1 MKNIKAPD
9 ELKARTRAAVREEK
23 SRARQP
29 VRSMSG
35 GMKRLLA
42 AACAFAVVL
51 GGAALHGRQ
60 TGSDPVTDIAHTF
73 GLVAYAADTGEM
85 RQPKDSRIVF
95 DYGSGADDL
104 DKGFF
109 SGCLFKV
116 TGENI
121 KTVSASIDNGAIY
134 RTKTVKDTSDD
145 RDEWVRSMHQGT
157 NPELDGADTVM
168 VWGNGFEGAEQMY
181 ADLCWKLDN
190 GFTDEYD
197 PDASYG
203 LWLPSRQESEDDDLQ
218 DSWHKSVDGFEGA
231 KLNVTV
237 TFTDGSEQMQSM
249 TLHTG
254 KLGIEF
260 TDDTSGPQLNG
271 EVLTDAQAEE
281 QGRTPLII
289 GEQHHPEVIG
299 AASWAYLGKSP
310 ARLSY
315 GEAALL
321 AVLPQA
327 PSRLRPDRW
336 PQRAQA
342 ARDKV
347 LTRMVSQGVWPEQA
361 VKEAMEEPVWL
372 FPRQMPQLAP
382 LFSRRALATSRDEK
396 VVTTLDAGLQR
407 QLEDLALNWKSRL
420 PPRSSLEIWSRCSS
434 ENATLV
440 VLPRESL

>member
-1 MKNIKAPD
+1 MMNMWDEMKNIKAPD

-23 SRARQP
+23 GRVRQP
-29 VRSMSG
+29 VRSMRG

-95 DYGSGADDL
+95 DCGSGADDP

-121 KTVSASIDNGAIY
+121 KTVSATIDRGAVY
-134 RTKTVKDTSDD
+134 RTKTVKDTSAD
-145 RDEWVRSMHQGT
+145 RDEWVRTMHQGT

-190 GFTDEYD
+190 GFADEYN
-197 PDASYG
+197 PDVSYG
-203 LWLPSRQESEDDDLQ
+203 LWLPSEPSEDENADLQ
-218 DSWHKSVDGFEGA
+218 QEWHENVDRLEGT
-231 KLNVTV
+231 KLTVTV
-237 TFTDGSEQMQSM
+237 TFADGSTQTRTM

-260 TDDTSGPQLNG
+260 NDDTSGPQLNG

-281 QGRTPLII
+281 QG
-289 GEQHHPEVIG
+289 
-299 AASWAYLGKSP
+299 YLYGV
-310 ARLSY
+310 Y
-315 GEAALL
+315 GE
-321 AVLPQA
+321 
-327 PSRLRPDRW
+327 
-336 PQRAQA
+336 
-342 ARDKV
+342 
-347 LTRMVSQGVWPEQA
+347 
-361 VKEAMEEPVWL
+361 
-372 FPRQMPQLAP
+372 
-382 LFSRRALATSRDEK
+382 
-396 VVTTLDAGLQR
+396 LD
-407 QLEDLALNWKSRL
+407 
-420 PPRSSLEIWSRCSS
+420 
-434 ENATLV
+434 
-440 VLPRESL
+440 

>member
-29 VRSMSG
+29 VRSMRG

-85 RQPKDSRIVF
+85 RQPKDSKIVF
-95 DYGSGADDL
+95 DTGSGADDPE
-104 DKGFF
+104 KGFY

-121 KTVSASIDNGAIY
+121 KTVSATIDRGAVY
-134 RTKTVKDTSDD
+134 RTKTVKDTSAD
-145 RDEWVRSMHQGT
+145 RDEWVRTMYQGT
-157 NPELDGADTVM
+157 NPAIDGADRIM
-168 VWGNGFEGAEQMY
+168 VWGSDEMHMY

-197 PDASYG
+197 PDVSYG
-203 LWLPSRQESEDDDLQ
+203 LWLPSRQEDADDDLQ
-218 DSWHKSVDGFEGA
+218 DSRHKSVDGFEGA
-231 KLNVTV
+231 KLTV
-237 TFTDGSEQMQSM
+237 TITFNDGSEQTRTM

-260 TDDTSGPQLNG
+260 NDDTSGPQLNG

-281 QGRTPLII
+281 QG
-289 GEQHHPEVIG
+289 
-299 AASWAYLGKSP
+299 YLYGV
-310 ARLSY
+310 Y
-315 GEAALL
+315 GE
-321 AVLPQA
+321 
-327 PSRLRPDRW
+327 
-336 PQRAQA
+336 
-342 ARDKV
+342 
-347 LTRMVSQGVWPEQA
+347 
-361 VKEAMEEPVWL
+361 
-372 FPRQMPQLAP
+372 
-382 LFSRRALATSRDEK
+382 
-396 VVTTLDAGLQR
+396 LD
-407 QLEDLALNWKSRL
+407 
-420 PPRSSLEIWSRCSS
+420 
-434 ENATLV
+434 
-440 VLPRESL
+440 

>member
-1 MKNIKAPD
+1 MKNIKASD
-9 ELKARTRAAVREEK
+9 ELKERTLRAAREE
-23 SRARQP
+23 RGRTPQHIGRPAHR
-29 VRSMSG
+29 G
-35 GMKRLLA
+35 AKRVLA

-95 DYGSGADDL
+95 DCGSGADDP

-109 SGCLFKV
+109 SGCLFKA

-157 NPELDGADTVM
+157 NPELDGADRIM
-168 VWGNGFEGAEQMY
+168 VWGSDEMHMY

-197 PDASYG
+197 PDVSYG

-231 KLNVTV
+231 KLTVTV
-237 TFTDGSEQMQSM
+237 TFADGSTQTRTM

-260 TDDTSGPQLNG
+260 NDDTSGPQLNG

-281 QGRTPLII
+281 QG
-289 GEQHHPEVIG
+289 
-299 AASWAYLGKSP
+299 YLYGV
-310 ARLSY
+310 Y
-315 GEAALL
+315 GE
-321 AVLPQA
+321 
-327 PSRLRPDRW
+327 
-336 PQRAQA
+336 
-342 ARDKV
+342 
-347 LTRMVSQGVWPEQA
+347 
-361 VKEAMEEPVWL
+361 
-372 FPRQMPQLAP
+372 
-382 LFSRRALATSRDEK
+382 
-396 VVTTLDAGLQR
+396 LD
-407 QLEDLALNWKSRL
+407 
-420 PPRSSLEIWSRCSS
+420 
-434 ENATLV
+434 
-440 VLPRESL
+440 

>member
-29 VRSMSG
+29 VRSMRG

-121 KTVSASIDNGAIY
+121 KTVSATIDRGAVY
-134 RTKTVKDTSDD
+134 RTKTVKDTSAD
-145 RDEWVRSMHQGT
+145 RDEWVRTMYQGT
-157 NPELDGADTVM
+157 NPAIDGADRIM
-168 VWGNGFEGAEQMY
+168 VWGSDEMHMY

-231 KLNVTV
+231 KLTV
-237 TFTDGSEQMQSM
+237 TITFNDGSEQTRSM

-254 KLGIEF
+254 KLGVEYK
-260 TDDTSGPQLNG
+260 DDTSGPSLTG
-271 EVLTDAQAEE
+271 EVLTDEQAEE
-281 QGRTPLII
+281 QG
-289 GEQHHPEVIG
+289 
-299 AASWAYLGKSP
+299 YLYGV
-310 ARLSY
+310 Y
-315 GEAALL
+315 GE
-321 AVLPQA
+321 
-327 PSRLRPDRW
+327 
-336 PQRAQA
+336 
-342 ARDKV
+342 
-347 LTRMVSQGVWPEQA
+347 
-361 VKEAMEEPVWL
+361 
-372 FPRQMPQLAP
+372 
-382 LFSRRALATSRDEK
+382 
-396 VVTTLDAGLQR
+396 LD
-407 QLEDLALNWKSRL
+407 
-420 PPRSSLEIWSRCSS
+420 
-434 ENATLV
+434 
-440 VLPRESL
+440 

>member
-29 VRSMSG
+29 VRSMRG

-95 DYGSGADDL
+95 DCGSGVDDP

-121 KTVSASIDNGAIY
+121 KTVSATIDRGAVY
-134 RTKTVKDTSDD
+134 RTKTVKDTSAD
-145 RDEWVRSMHQGT
+145 RDEWVRTMYQGT

-168 VWGNGFEGAEQMY
+168 VWGNGPVEGEEQMY

-190 GFTDEYD
+190 GFTDEYN
-197 PDASYG
+197 PDVSYG
-203 LWLPSRQESEDDDLQ
+203 LWLPSEPSEDENADLQ
-218 DSWHKSVDGFEGA
+218 QEWHETVDRLEGT
-231 KLNVTV
+231 KLTVTV
-237 TFTDGSEQMQSM
+237 TFADGSTQTRTM

-260 TDDTSGPQLNG
+260 NDDTNGPQLNG

-281 QGRTPLII
+281 QG
-289 GEQHHPEVIG
+289 
-299 AASWAYLGKSP
+299 YLYGV
-310 ARLSY
+310 Y
-315 GEAALL
+315 GE
-321 AVLPQA
+321 
-327 PSRLRPDRW
+327 
-336 PQRAQA
+336 
-342 ARDKV
+342 
-347 LTRMVSQGVWPEQA
+347 
-361 VKEAMEEPVWL
+361 
-372 FPRQMPQLAP
+372 
-382 LFSRRALATSRDEK
+382 
-396 VVTTLDAGLQR
+396 LD
-407 QLEDLALNWKSRL
+407 
-420 PPRSSLEIWSRCSS
+420 
-434 ENATLV
+434 
-440 VLPRESL
+440 

>member
-60 TGSDPVTDIAHTF
+60 TGTDPVTDIAHTF
-73 GLVAYAADTGEM
+73 GLVAYAAETDEM
-85 RQPKDSRIVF
+85 RQPKESKIVF
-95 DYGSGADDL
+95 DYGSGVDDPE
-104 DKGFF
+104 KGFY

-116 TGENI
+116 TGEDI

-145 RDEWVRSMHQGT
+145 RDEWVRTMYQGT

-168 VWGNGFEGAEQMY
+168 VWGNGPVEGEEQMY

-190 GFTDEYD
+190 GFTDEYN

-203 LWLPSRQESEDDDLQ
+203 LWLPSEPSEDENADLQ
-218 DSWHKSVDGFEGA
+218 QEWHETVDRLEGT
-231 KLNVTV
+231 KLTVTV
-237 TFTDGSEQMQSM
+237 TFADGSTQTRTM

-260 TDDTSGPQLNG
+260 NDDTSGPQLNG

-281 QGRTPLII
+281 QG
-289 GEQHHPEVIG
+289 
-299 AASWAYLGKSP
+299 YLYGV
-310 ARLSY
+310 Y
-315 GEAALL
+315 GE
-321 AVLPQA
+321 
-327 PSRLRPDRW
+327 
-336 PQRAQA
+336 
-342 ARDKV
+342 
-347 LTRMVSQGVWPEQA
+347 
-361 VKEAMEEPVWL
+361 
-372 FPRQMPQLAP
+372 
-382 LFSRRALATSRDEK
+382 
-396 VVTTLDAGLQR
+396 LD
-407 QLEDLALNWKSRL
+407 
-420 PPRSSLEIWSRCSS
+420 
-434 ENATLV
+434 
-440 VLPRESL
+440 

>member
-1 MKNIKAPD
+1 MKNIKASD
-9 ELKARTRAAVREEK
+9 ELKERTLRAAREE
-23 SRARQP
+23 RGRTPQHIGRPAHR
-29 VRSMSG
+29 G
-35 GMKRLLA
+35 AKRVLA

-95 DYGSGADDL
+95 DCGSGADDP

-157 NPELDGADTVM
+157 NPELDGADRIM
-168 VWGNGFEGAEQMY
+168 VWGSDEMHMY

-254 KLGIEF
+254 KLGVEYK
-260 TDDTSGPQLNG
+260 DDMSGPSLTG
-271 EVLTDAQAEE
+271 EVLTDE
-281 QGRTPLII
+281 
-289 GEQHHPEVIG
+289 
-299 AASWAYLGKSP
+299 
-310 ARLSY
+310 
-315 GEAALL
+315 
-321 AVLPQA
+321 
-327 PSRLRPDRW
+327 
-336 PQRAQA
+336 QA
-342 ARDKV
+342 AAEGYIY
-347 LTRMVSQGVWPEQA
+347 GVYAE
-361 VKEAMEEPVWL
+361 
-372 FPRQMPQLAP
+372 
-382 LFSRRALATSRDEK
+382 
-396 VVTTLDAGLQR
+396 LD
-407 QLEDLALNWKSRL
+407 
-420 PPRSSLEIWSRCSS
+420 
-434 ENATLV
+434 
-440 VLPRESL
+440 

>member
-1 MKNIKAPD
+1 MMNMWDEMKNIKAPD

-23 SRARQP
+23 GRARQP

-95 DYGSGADDL
+95 DCGSGADDP

-121 KTVSASIDNGAIY
+121 KTVSATIDRGAVY
-134 RTKTVKDTSDD
+134 RTKTVKDTSAD

-157 NPELDGADTVM
+157 NPELDGADRIM
-168 VWGNGFEGAEQMY
+168 VWGSDEMHMY

-190 GFTDEYD
+190 GFADEYN
-197 PDASYG
+197 PDVSYG

-254 KLGIEF
+254 KLAVEYKGEA
-260 TDDTSGPQLNG
+260 SGPSLTG
-271 EVLTDAQAEE
+271 EVLTDE
-281 QGRTPLII
+281 
-289 GEQHHPEVIG
+289 
-299 AASWAYLGKSP
+299 
-310 ARLSY
+310 
-315 GEAALL
+315 
-321 AVLPQA
+321 
-327 PSRLRPDRW
+327 
-336 PQRAQA
+336 QA
-342 ARDKV
+342 AAEGYIY
-347 LTRMVSQGVWPEQA
+347 GVYAE
-361 VKEAMEEPVWL
+361 
-372 FPRQMPQLAP
+372 
-382 LFSRRALATSRDEK
+382 
-396 VVTTLDAGLQR
+396 LD
-407 QLEDLALNWKSRL
+407 
-420 PPRSSLEIWSRCSS
+420 
-434 ENATLV
+434 
-440 VLPRESL
+440 